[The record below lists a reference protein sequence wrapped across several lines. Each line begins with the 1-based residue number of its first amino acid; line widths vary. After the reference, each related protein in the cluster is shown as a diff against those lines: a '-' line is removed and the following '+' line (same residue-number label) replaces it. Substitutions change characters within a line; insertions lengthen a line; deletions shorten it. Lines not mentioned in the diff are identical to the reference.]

1 MSLNRFLWLF
11 FWVFVLSC
19 PTIPLYAQIIY
30 VYNGTLSQITK
41 INLSD
46 CSFCD
51 IAPSS
56 GNFGDA
62 DVVVLPNGDL
72 LNIGSTYLRRTLP
85 PPSAQE
91 IWGAG
96 TGTLEY
102 GSGQLA
108 SNGLVYLGGAGGLGS
123 FNPAN
128 NTLNFIGPWPT
139 AWPQIGVHDIFFVN
153 NLLHGIVYDAIG
165 QSFLIQIDVNNPS
178 QSLWL
183 GPATATG
190 GAEGGTWNG
199 NAGYFASDNLGLDI
213 YFYNINTGNSTLVCD
228 LPDNLVYIVG
238 LSFPPAGTQ
247 EPPCLCST
255 NAGVLG
261 GSGTFQVCSNET
273 LTFPAVTQTVLD
285 GDDILQYILFSN
297 PNDTAGSIV
306 ATSASPSF
314 TFGPPLQTGVT
325 YYVAAMAGNNL
336 NGNVDLSDPCL
347 DFSNARAVAW
357 RPLPTV
363 QFSLAGG
370 NLNLCPGDCRV
381 ISATFTGTAPFS
393 LTYISPSGTNTT
405 TFSTNSGTFTVCA
418 PLGTP
423 AGPLQVQATVLADA
437 WCTCQ

>member
-1 MSLNRFLWLF
+1 MLW
-11 FWVFVLSC
+11 
-19 PTIPLYAQIIY
+19 YYQ
-30 VYNGTLSQITK
+30 G
-41 INLSD
+41 
-46 CSFCD
+46 
-51 IAPSS
+51 
-56 GNFGDA
+56 G
-62 DVVVLPNGDL
+62 L
-72 LNIGSTYLRRTLP
+72 LNIGDVYLRRTPP

-102 GSGQLA
+102 RSGQLA

-128 NTLNFIGPWPT
+128 NTLSFIGPWPA
-139 AWPQIGVHDIFFVN
+139 AWPQIGVNDIFLVN
-153 NLLHGIVYDAIG
+153 NLLYGIVYDATN
-165 QSFLIQIDVNNPS
+165 QSYLIQIDVNNAS

-199 NAGYFASDNLGLDI
+199 NAGYFASDNFGFDI
-213 YFYNINTGNSTLVCD
+213 YFYDITTGNSSLVCD
-228 LPDNLVYIVG
+228 LPDNLVFISG

-297 PNDTAGSIV
+297 PADTAGSIV
-306 ATSASPSF
+306 ATSATPSF

-325 YYVAAMAGNNL
+325 YYLAAIAGNNL

-347 DFSNARAVAW
+347 DFSNARPVVW
-357 RPLPTV
+357 RPLPAV
-363 QFSLAGG
+363 
-370 NLNLCPGDCRV
+370 
-381 ISATFTGTAPFS
+381 
-393 LTYISPSGTNTT
+393 
-405 TFSTNSGTFTVCA
+405 TFSTANPNVCSGACKTINANFTGAPPFTLTYNSPAGSSTQIFSGNSGSFDVC
-418 PLGTP
+418 PPTNSMGNF
-423 AGPLQVQATVLADA
+423 VIQATALADA
-437 WCTCQ
+437 FCACP

>member
-1 MSLNRFLWLF
+1 MSLYRFSRLLF
-11 FWVFVLSC
+11 WALALCC
-19 PTIPLYAQIIY
+19 PINPLHAQIIY
-30 VYNGTLSQITK
+30 VLNGTLNQITK
-41 INLSD
+41 IDLSD

-62 DVVVLPNGDL
+62 DVVVLPDGGL
-72 LNIGSTYLRRTLP
+72 LNIGSTYLRRTP
-85 PPSAQE
+85 PPPAAQE

-128 NTLNFIGPWPT
+128 NTLSFIGPWPA

-153 NLLHGIVYDAIG
+153 NLLYGTVYDIN
-165 QSFLIQIDVNNPS
+165 QSYLIQIDVNDPT

-183 GPATATG
+183 GPVNVTG

-199 NAGYFASDNLGLDI
+199 SAGYFASNGNFDI
-213 YFYNINTGNSTLVCD
+213 YFYNIATGNNSLVCD
-228 LPDNLVYIVG
+228 LPDNLVYIGG
-238 LSFPPAGTQ
+238 LSFPPSGTP

-336 NGNVDLSDPCL
+336 NDNVDLSDPCL
-347 DFSNARAVAW
+347 DFSNARAVVW
-357 RPLPTV
+357 RPLPAV

-370 NLNLCPGDCRV
+370 NPNLCAGDCRV

-393 LTYISPSGTNTT
+393 LTYNSPSGTNTT

-418 PLGTP
+418 PVGIP
-423 AGPLQVQATVLADA
+423 AGPLQVQATVLVDT